1 MATLAIKEE
10 IHYMGRVLV
19 HVRGPAELSQVD
31 ALLHDMAFDMND
43 VSVDERQEAV
53 EIRFYR
59 SPKTHHAFRLG
70 HRDQAAPA
78 RSYPPEMQLRIN
90 HVMTHQLRDPEGLVT
105 HSYAR
110 LRQLA
115 DRQLSLESNFP
126 GSIELRV
133 SDLDVEV
140 TELDQP

>member
-1 MATLAIKEE
+1 MAALAIKET
-10 IHYMGRVLV
+10 IHRMGRVLV
-19 HVRGPAELSQVD
+19 HVQGPAELSQVD
-31 ALLHDMAFDMND
+31 GLLHDMAFDMND
-43 VSVDERQEAV
+43 VSVDEQQEAV

-59 SPKTHHAFRLG
+59 SPKTRHAFRPG

-78 RSYPPEMQLRIN
+78 RSCAPEMQLRIC

-105 HSYAR
+105 HSYAH

-115 DRQLSLESNFP
+115 DGQLSLDSNFP

-133 SDLDVEV
+133 SELDVEV